1 MDRGIEMFIGSRKA
15 KDIGICMLVTAVYL
29 VIGCRLINASIWV
42 DEAFTLELIQH
53 DYLDII
59 RLTATDVH
67 PPLYYLICKFSVSL
81 FTWICPNLNVV
92 VIAKWVS
99 YMPFVIGV
107 MVCTYVVR
115 KELGRLYCGA
125 YLLFILIMPE
135 MLHYSYEIRMYSY
148 GMIFVLCAYIS
159 SKPLIVDKSVFNKS
173 WSIFIIWSL
182 LAAYTHYYACVA
194 VAFLYLILLVSS
206 FRSRERKNLRT
217 CIKYTGI
224 TIVCYLPWL
233 NIVIK
238 TLKRVSES
246 FHISE
251 LTWRTVLGY
260 FMYIVRPVVSN
271 RQLGYGVVVIIYMF
285 ISVLCMRMIAKVR
298 SGGDTIW
305 KLAGIGISFWVIGVG
320 VLVSL
325 TVRPLFLPRYIVLT
339 LPCFWLSVCLLLSD
353 NDRLSGRDRKMGY
366 IILCILVL
374 LSIRNVKKL
383 AIEEQ
388 SYRDDL
394 DVLTS
399 SVFDQ
404 TENVKVVTLFSNI
417 TDKINRDSHLNRT
430 ITTQFGIDAYLYE
443 SSESELTM
451 SVYHNIHDNCD
462 GEEVYDWIDDGHVV
476 YLLADRHDVVECDL
490 LKNKLFIL
498 EYLGTYGLEEYE
510 FDIYNVHLNNAHLK

>member
-1 MDRGIEMFIGSRKA
+1 M
-15 KDIGICMLVTAVYL
+15 
-29 VIGCRLINASIWV
+29 
-42 DEAFTLELIQH
+42 
-53 DYLDII
+53 
-59 RLTATDVH
+59 
-67 PPLYYLICKFSVSL
+67 
-81 FTWICPNLNVV
+81 
-92 VIAKWVS
+92 
-99 YMPFVIGV
+99 
-107 MVCTYVVR
+107 
-115 KELGRLYCGA
+115 
-125 YLLFILIMPE
+125 
-135 MLHYSYEIRMYSY
+135 
-148 GMIFVLCAYIS
+148 
-159 SKPLIVDKSVFNKS
+159 
-173 WSIFIIWSL
+173 
-182 LAAYTHYYACVA
+182 
-194 VAFLYLILLVSS
+194 
-206 FRSRERKNLRT
+206 
-217 CIKYTGI
+217 
-224 TIVCYLPWL
+224 
-233 NIVIK
+233 
-238 TLKRVSES
+238 
-246 FHISE
+246 
-251 LTWRTVLGY
+251 
-260 FMYIVRPVVSN
+260 
-271 RQLGYGVVVIIYMF
+271 
-285 ISVLCMRMIAKVR
+285 
-298 SGGDTIW
+298 
-305 KLAGIGISFWVIGVG
+305 
-320 VLVSL
+320 SL